1 MDIRTRWGFNHVAFC
16 KDEIIVKVPIIL
28 EVEGIWCYEVGG
40 YGNPPKEKKR
50 LCPTPI
56 TPIWQ
61 TNFGCWRKSK
71 VGMVAHVFT
80 FEVASFTSWSSMPMG
95 THPIG
100 VVEHPCKTRKW
111 LSSFFIIEGVP
122 AHKGIQDFLLKY
134 IWEVTLVGSS
144 QQGIE
149 PLHDL
154 PLLSGARAHCTTNHC
169 HPRCVR
175 LWIYLVS

>member
-1 MDIRTRWGFNHVAFC
+1 
-16 KDEIIVKVPIIL
+16 
-28 EVEGIWCYEVGG
+28 
-40 YGNPPKEKKR
+40 
-50 LCPTPI
+50 
-56 TPIWQ
+56 
-61 TNFGCWRKSK
+61 
-71 VGMVAHVFT
+71 
-80 FEVASFTSWSSMPMG
+80 MPMG

-111 LSSFFIIEGVP
+111 LSSFFIIGVP